1 MQIDDIETPAVLIDL
16 TLVEANID
24 CAQRQFDRLGKG
36 FRPHVKTHKIP
47 FLARLPMRAGA
58 IGIACQKISEAEVF
72 AAVSFNDILLCY
84 NLLSADKI
92 GRLRAMTERGLVRVV
107 ADNVEVVAAL
117 SAGMSGAT
125 TPLGVLVECD
135 TGMGRCGVQNPQAAR
150 DLARTI
156 AKAKGLHFGGPKTYP
171 KANDGARVEAF
182 LSAARDLCLA

>member
-72 AAVSFNDILLCY
+72 AAVSFNGNHPVGTACRICRGWRK
-84 NLLSADKI
+84 A
-92 GRLRAMTERGLVRVV
+92 RA
-107 ADNVEVVAAL
+107 
-117 SAGMSGAT
+117 
-125 TPLGVLVECD
+125 
-135 TGMGRCGVQNPQAAR
+135 
-150 DLARTI
+150 
-156 AKAKGLHFGGPKTYP
+156 
-171 KANDGARVEAF
+171 
-182 LSAARDLCLA
+182 